1 MYSQLHCYP
10 HTFQNW
16 KALAGEIGWDKP
28 QHGQVQGKRILMPS
42 QIYLKTLQE
51 PVHIFS
57 NICLHATN
65 RRHVLTTPNAR
76 GLTTQKIGGGEG
88 IKNMAR

>member
-57 NICLHATN
+57 NICLHATK
-65 RRHVLTTPNAR
+65 
-76 GLTTQKIGGGEG
+76 QKACPHNPQCTWPDYTKIWGGKG